1 MSDNK
6 VIRIDDGS
14 KLCTIF
20 DADGEEIGRFTFRPT
35 DSRFPQRF
43 QEVARALLDCLPE
56 EQEPGFEEA
65 VEKAER
71 EIKAQFDYLL
81 DSSVSDDLLSKYGPL
96 EIMEDGNIFAFH
108 LLESIAG
115 AIEKEIE
122 SSGRMMK
129 YGSGKK

>member
-20 DADGEEIGRFTFRPT
+20 DADGEEIGRFIFRPT
-35 DSRFPQRF
+35 DSRFPRRF

-56 EQEPGFEEA
+56 EQETGFEEA

-71 EIKAQFDYLL
+71 EIKVQFDYLM
-81 DSSVSDDLLSKYGPL
+81 DAPVSDDLFSKYEPL
-96 EIMEDGNIFAFH
+96 KIMEDGNIFAFH